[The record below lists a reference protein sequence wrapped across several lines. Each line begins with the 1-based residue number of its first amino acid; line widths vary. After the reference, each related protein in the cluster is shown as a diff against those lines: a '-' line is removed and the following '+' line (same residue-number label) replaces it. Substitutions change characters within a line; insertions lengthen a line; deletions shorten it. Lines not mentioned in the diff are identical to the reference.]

1 MALMRVLGL
10 MSGTSMDG
18 VDAAVIVTD
27 GEDVVDFGPRL
38 FRPYTPG
45 ERTTLRGAAF
55 EAQRLT
61 DRASRPGLLAR
72 AEEIVTDVHVQTV
85 ERLMRDNRLRPG
97 TMAVDGQP
105 DARGIDLIGFHGQT
119 MFHAPE
125 RRLTVQLGDGR
136 ALAARSGI
144 PVVYDFRAADVAAGG
159 EGAPLV
165 PIYHQALTRR
175 SRLNGTVVVV
185 NIGGVANI
193 TRIAPDGSLTA
204 GDTGPGN
211 ALLDDLV
218 RARTGASMDE
228 GGAIGA
234 RGRVDQKA
242 LAQLMANPYFARP
255 FPKSLDRDAFS
266 IGAVAEFSTEDALA
280 TLTAFTVETIMR
292 GVEVAGGADR
302 LIVAGGGTQNALLMR
317 RLKARAGM
325 PTASATEVGWS
336 AEFLEA
342 EAFAYLA
349 ARRLAGLPITFPA
362 TTRVAMPLAGGLLV
376 NP

>member
-61 DRASRPGLLAR
+61 DRTSRPGLLAC
-72 AEEIVTDVHVQTV
+72 AEDIVTDVHVQTV
-85 ERLMRDNRLRPG
+85 ERLMRDNRLTPG
-97 TMAVDGQP
+97 RVAVDGQP
-105 DARGIDLIGFHGQT
+105 DPSGIDLIGFHGQT
-119 MFHAPE
+119 VFHAPE
-125 RRLTVQLGDGR
+125 RRLTVQIGDGR
-136 ALAARSGI
+136 ALAARAGV

-165 PIYHQALTRR
+165 PIYHQALVRR
-175 SRLNGTVVVV
+175 SRLEGTVAVV

-193 TRIAPDGSLTA
+193 TRVAPDGSLIA

-218 RARTGASMDE
+218 RARTGATMD
-228 GGAIGA
+228 
-234 RGRVDQKA
+234 
-242 LAQLMANPYFARP
+242 L
-255 FPKSLDRDAFS
+255 SL
-266 IGAVAEFSTEDALA
+266 
-280 TLTAFTVETIMR
+280 
-292 GVEVAGGADR
+292 
-302 LIVAGGGTQNALLMR
+302 
-317 RLKARAGM
+317 
-325 PTASATEVGWS
+325 
-336 AEFLEA
+336 
-342 EAFAYLA
+342 
-349 ARRLAGLPITFPA
+349 
-362 TTRVAMPLAGGLLV
+362 
-376 NP
+376 